1 MEQEFLTNME
11 YTDVVTHLGNR
22 YAYDREKDRLEEK
35 KDTHITILITD
46 MYGYMKANNKH
57 EDSCRERII
66 CKTADIMSDSFKDIF
81 FVLMIVV
88 MYIESTRAKN
98 RQLEISEQLADALN
112 EAKIANEAKVNF
124 FSKMSH
130 DIRTP
135 LNVVLGMTQIAQ
147 KYKYDTPRLE
157 NELENISAEGKYL
170 LVLINS
176 ILDVNQLEHGHV
188 ELSLLWKFHLQRHLR
203 SSGNPCFIL
212 YQKKKQMIH
221 SLQEEKYFC
230 WKTIL

>member
-1 MEQEFLTNME
+1 MYLKQNNHSGICENIFQIYFEETVTPTFLE
-11 YTDVVTHLGNR
+11 YLF
-22 YAYDREKDRLEEK
+22 DRPLYL
-35 KDTHITILITD
+35 ILLITAIVLIVFLSLL
-46 MYGYMKANNKH
+46 YRQSVRSRNKQQ
-57 EDSCRERII
+57 RI
-66 CKTADIMSDSFKDIF
+66 
-81 FVLMIVV
+81 
-88 MYIESTRAKN
+88 AK
-98 RQLEISEQLADALN
+98 ELAAALQ
-112 EAKIANEAKVNF
+112 EAKDANDAKQNF

-221 SLQEEKYFC
+221 SLQEEKYFW

>member
-1 MEQEFLTNME
+1 MYLKQNNHSGICENIFQIYFEETVTPTFLE
-11 YTDVVTHLGNR
+11 YLF
-22 YAYDREKDRLEEK
+22 DRPLYL
-35 KDTHITILITD
+35 ILLITAIVLIVFLSLL
-46 MYGYMKANNKH
+46 YRQSVRSRNKQQ
-57 EDSCRERII
+57 RI
-66 CKTADIMSDSFKDIF
+66 
-81 FVLMIVV
+81 
-88 MYIESTRAKN
+88 AK
-98 RQLEISEQLADALN
+98 ELAAALQ
-112 EAKIANEAKVNF
+112 EAKDANDAKQNF

>member
-1 MEQEFLTNME
+1 MYLKQNNHSGICENIFQIYFEETVTPTFLE
-11 YTDVVTHLGNR
+11 YLF
-22 YAYDREKDRLEEK
+22 DRPLYL
-35 KDTHITILITD
+35 ILLITAIVLIVFLSLL
-46 MYGYMKANNKH
+46 YRQSVRSRNKQQ
-57 EDSCRERII
+57 RI
-66 CKTADIMSDSFKDIF
+66 
-81 FVLMIVV
+81 
-88 MYIESTRAKN
+88 AKE
-98 RQLEISEQLADALN
+98 LPAALQ
-112 EAKIANEAKVNF
+112 EAKDANDAKQNF

-221 SLQEEKYFC
+221 SLQEEKYFW